1 MARVVIIPVRTVP
14 LVDHF
19 LAQNARAYHPVMM
32 KMTAAELRE
41 AKTKEW
47 AGTKRAWLLAA
58 IERRLGK
65 LALAAELAV
74 ILKNA
79 RKAAGNRGRLPL
91 TPRQIEARIDAKFNL
106 PDTKANRQ
114 RIYELTKKLK
124 ERREEWTQKAILSAQ
139 AKEQG
144 RLTKRQLREYRQAV
158 GDHDH
163 FGLQEGTR
171 CPLCGEVID
180 WGVRTG
186 VGSEVIRAIQQR
198 PQG

>member
-1 MARVVIIPVRTVP
+1 MARVITIPERTIP

-19 LAQNARAYHPVMM
+19 LVQNARGYHPVMM

-41 AKTKEW
+41 AKSREW
-47 AGTKRAWLLAA
+47 AGPKRQWLLLA
-58 IERRLGK
+58 IEKRLSS

-79 RKAAGNRGRLPL
+79 RTPEGPRGRLPL
-91 TPRQIEARIDAKFNL
+91 TPRQIEKRIEEKL
-106 PDTKANRQ
+106 RQPDTKQNRQ

-124 ERREEWTQKAILSAQ
+124 HRREEWTAKAIQLAQ
-139 AKEQG
+139 AREQG
-144 RLTKRQLREYRQAV
+144 RLTKRQLREYQQAV

-180 WGVRTG
+180 RG
-186 VGSEVIRAIQQR
+186 VGIR
-198 PQG
+198 GD